1 MSSDASPLKVEE
13 RSIPG
18 ISETGSKESQET
30 TETPVSSSHGIRFW
44 LVFIAL
50 CFCVLLSALDLG
62 GVGTAAPT
70 IVADLHGSDFSW
82 VGSAYTLSSAAFLP
96 LSGNLAQIFGRR
108 LVTLGAVSIFA
119 IGSAVSGSARSMTVL
134 IVGRAIQGVGGGG
147 TQALVYIIT
156 ADLIPLRERGLF
168 NGITGMIW
176 TVGSITGPFIA
187 GALAQKATWRWLFYL
202 NLPLCALAF
211 ASVALFLDVVTPEGG
226 ILEKLAAVDWIG
238 NILLIASS
246 TSCMLGLTWGGGRFS
261 WSSPQVLA
269 PLIIGLCGLALSV
282 LYELTIAIRPTIPKS
297 VISNRGSLLGYVA
310 TFLHGVVAI
319 SVTFYMPTWFQ
330 AVRDAT
336 PIQSGLY
343 FLPMAAAISPAAIL
357 EGIIISKIGHYRLVN
372 FTGWATLILGLG
384 LFISLHRTTAL
395 GPIIVYQLI
404 QGIGMGLLYATT
416 FVVLAPL
423 PVSENASAISLL
435 TFVRT
440 FAQSWGIAI
449 AGSIIQNKL
458 SKSLPTS
465 ITEQFSPAS
474 LVYGVIPEIARMPEP
489 LKSQVQNAFVDSMRL
504 SWIVLAALCGV
515 GFLTVFFIKDIPLN
529 RQVDKKWGL
538 VQKEAKADAELNEK
552 QTPAAV
558 HVEDSIRRN
567 SEVVGSPKPVV
578 VGLQTRLS
586 TG

>member
-1 MSSDASPLKVEE
+1 MSSSSSRHSVEE
-13 RSIPG
+13 QTSTPG
-18 ISETGSKESQET
+18 GSGSVSKELQET
-30 TETPVSSSHGIRFW
+30 AGASVSEPVSESSRHGLRFW

-108 LVTLGAVSIFA
+108 HVTLGTILVFGV
-119 IGSAVSGSARSMTVL
+119 GSAVSGSARSMTVL

-176 TVGSITGPFIA
+176 TVGSIAGPFIA

-202 NLPLCALAF
+202 NLPLCAVAF
-211 ASVALFLDVVTPEGG
+211 ASVAVFLDVATPEGR
-226 ILEKLAAVDWIG
+226 ILDKLAAVDWIG
-238 NILLIASS
+238 NILIIASS
-246 TSCMLGLTWGGGRFS
+246 TSCMLGLTWGGGRYF
-261 WSSPQVLA
+261 WTSPQVLA
-269 PLIIGLCGLALSV
+269 PLIIGLFGLGFSIF
-282 LYELTIAIRPTIPKS
+282 YEITIATRPTIPKS
-297 VISNRGSLLGYVA
+297 VLSNRGSLLGYVA

-319 SVTFYMPTWFQ
+319 SVTCEPTWFQ

-357 EGIIISKIGHYRLVN
+357 EGVIIAKLGHYRLVN
-372 FTGWATLILGLG
+372 FCGWATLLLGLG
-384 LFISLHRTTAL
+384 LFTSMQKSTSL
-395 GPIIVYQLI
+395 GPIIVFQLI

-423 PVSENASAISLL
+423 PISENASAISLL

-458 SKSLPTS
+458 SKNLPSS
-465 ITEQFSPAS
+465 ITEQFNTPAD
-474 LVYGVIPEIARMPEP
+474 LVYGVIPEISRLPQP
-489 LKSQVQNAFVDSMRL
+489 LKGQVQDAFVESMRL
-504 SWIVLAALCGV
+504 VWIVLAALCGA
-515 GFLTVFFIKDIPLN
+515 GFLSVFFIKNIPLS

-538 VQKEAKADAELNEK
+538 VEKQAQKDAELVEK
-552 QTPAAV
+552 GPAPAV
-558 HVEDSIRRN
+558 AVALVDGRDR
-567 SEVVGSPKPVV
+567 
-578 VGLQTRLS
+578 
-586 TG
+586 